1 MGPEGMVCLV
11 AELGSPWG
19 SDFEGEI
26 PKSRINPLQ
35 RPGES
40 RGGCRGGDRVCVLV
54 ALSEEIRVGTG
65 MEGGGEREL
74 ASQGKADLQGG
85 GTPDSR

>member
-1 MGPEGMVCLV
+1 M
-11 AELGSPWG
+11 
-19 SDFEGEI
+19 
-26 PKSRINPLQ
+26 
-35 RPGES
+35 
-40 RGGCRGGDRVCVLV
+40 LV